1 MAVFLNFKV
10 WLAYKT
16 PGKWVPT
23 SAGNRAAIKRPGRMG
38 DEDEEEEGDL
48 WIGLWSPVSSR
59 KVWTS

>member
-1 MAVFLNFKV
+1 
-10 WLAYKT
+10 
-16 PGKWVPT
+16 VPT

>member
-16 PGKWVPT
+16 PGKCVPT
-23 SAGNRAAIKRPGRMG
+23 SAGKRAAIKRPGRMG
-38 DEDEEEEGDL
+38 DEEEGDL
-48 WIGLWSPVSSR
+48 WMGLWSPVSSR